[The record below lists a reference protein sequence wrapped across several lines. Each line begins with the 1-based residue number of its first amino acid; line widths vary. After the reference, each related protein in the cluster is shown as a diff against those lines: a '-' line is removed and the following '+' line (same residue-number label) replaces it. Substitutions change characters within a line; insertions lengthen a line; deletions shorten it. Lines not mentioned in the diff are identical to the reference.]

1 MKFNTHDPFV
11 FDNVIFFWNQGVWE
25 LQRLKIRIANGSQR
39 FLQLHKVYLKN
50 DSIDGLDPVYCGF
63 YCVFN
68 IVSILIDALTI
79 DLKKGPLTL
88 HVAYIIEYRS
98 VHLLTIA

>member
-1 MKFNTHDPFV
+1 MGLRGFFNS
-11 FDNVIFFWNQGVWE
+11 I
-25 LQRLKIRIANGSQR
+25 KYI
-39 FLQLHKVYLKN
+39 KKN

-63 YCVFN
+63 YYVFN

-79 DLKKGPLTL
+79 DLKKRPLTL

-98 VHLLTIA
+98 VHLLTIAWKSTVLDQYQNRTMYVSS

>member
-1 MKFNTHDPFV
+1 MGLRGFFNS
-11 FDNVIFFWNQGVWE
+11 I
-25 LQRLKIRIANGSQR
+25 KYI
-39 FLQLHKVYLKN
+39 LKN
-50 DSIDGLDPVYCGF
+50 DSIDGLDPVYGGF

-98 VHLLTIA
+98 VHLLTIAWKSTVLDQYQNRTMYVSL